1 MHVMTFI
8 IFIMYGAFGEVVT
21 SEGERIWEV
30 PSELD
35 PHFYLETM
43 QSEVPYGLA
52 ANRISNMVT
61 ILGLSY
67 GSLDTARLSPHSAFM
82 SLNRPF

>member
-1 MHVMTFI
+1 MTFI
-8 IFIMYGAFGEVVT
+8 IVVMYGVFGEVVT
-21 SEGERIWEV
+21 SEGERIWDV

-35 PHFYLETM
+35 PHFYFETM
-43 QSEVPYGLA
+43 QSWMPYGLA
-52 ANRISNMVT
+52 ANRISKMVT

-67 GSLDTARLSPHSAFM
+67 GSLDTARLSPHSALM